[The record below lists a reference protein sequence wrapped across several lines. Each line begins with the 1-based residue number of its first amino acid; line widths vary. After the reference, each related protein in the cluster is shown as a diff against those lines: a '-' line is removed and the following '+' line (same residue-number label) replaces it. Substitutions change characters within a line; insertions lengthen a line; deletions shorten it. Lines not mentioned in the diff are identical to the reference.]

1 MYAPRKILCPSERRN
16 DAQDPGEHIRAAVY
30 TLMYKGRIVLKEVTD
45 KAAFECETN
54 ERETK

>member
-1 MYAPRKILCPSERRN
+1 MHHGKFSAPRNGEMTRR
-16 DAQDPGEHIRAAVY
+16 IRENISGAAEY

>member
-1 MYAPRKILCPSERRN
+1 MTRRIREN
-16 DAQDPGEHIRAAVY
+16 ISGEAEY